1 MGLFDRL
8 MQPQAPRRNL
18 MDTQMVRRPSES
30 YLRQDYPTVYGAL
43 GGLFGTA
50 PDEMAGSVLDPN
62 TAAVR
67 RGAEYGFPVGTAI
80 QMLPAAGLTNGLPV
94 GMGIKDVSESPFV
107 VYRGGIK
114 GKAIATEGLQPG
126 SVQLGQGAYFGSS
139 KGMAEEFAKYRPEG
153 VVEAYH
159 LNLKTPFDETAK
171 IIPSTEQMQALR
183 KNLLDIGVPKIY
195 VDELE
200 QPYRGAI
207 TNLSDAF
214 SKKLTRQ
221 GKPTTNWQAAD
232 KINAAIRKSGFDG
245 IIADVPEGGEQYVAF
260 SKNQFKPL
268 SKLAQEST
276 YPQQAA
282 LDLAQQRAALP
293 VSKGGLGLPVG
304 MGIKSVGNNPLMNLP
319 SGLTRQDQARLIQNH
334 AENFAAKAKEM
345 GLFAS
350 VEHSGSKAG
359 PSSYVT
365 VLDPITGAKFESPF
379 RFSGHSKGPK
389 ESQFVYDVGDDFSN
403 ELGALEKMALSIPKA
418 ERDAIQSARQ
428 AKMIEDLALQ
438 EKERIF
444 SQGRP
449 VVQRAMQE
457 ANLQQTP
464 YTKAFSNSGKY
475 IRANELD
482 YPSNPMYTDP
492 LGYSIR

>member
-8 MQPQAPRRNL
+8 MQPQAAPRRNL
-18 MDTQMVRRPSES
+18 MNTQMVRRPSES

-50 PDEMAGSVLDPN
+50 PDQFEGSVLDPS

-67 RGAEYGFPVGTAI
+67 RGAEYGFPVGTALA
-80 QMLPAAGLTNGLPV
+80 MLPAAGLT
-94 GMGIKDVSESPFV
+94 K
-107 VYRGGIK
+107 
-114 GKAIATEGLQPG
+114 
-126 SVQLGQGAYFGSS
+126 
-139 KGMAEEFAKYRPEG
+139 
-153 VVEAYH
+153 
-159 LNLKTPFDETAK
+159 
-171 IIPSTEQMQALR
+171 
-183 KNLLDIGVPKIY
+183 
-195 VDELE
+195 
-200 QPYRGAI
+200 
-207 TNLSDAF
+207 
-214 SKKLTRQ
+214 
-221 GKPTTNWQAAD
+221 
-232 KINAAIRKSGFDG
+232 
-245 IIADVPEGGEQYVAF
+245 
-260 SKNQFKPL
+260 
-268 SKLAQEST
+268 
-276 YPQQAA
+276 
-282 LDLAQQRAALP
+282 
-293 VSKGGLGLPVG
+293 GLPVG

-319 SGLTRQDQARLIQNH
+319 SGLTRQDQARLIQSH

-345 GLFAS
+345 GLSAS

-418 ERDAIQSARQ
+418 ERDVIQSARQ
-428 AKMIEDLALQ
+428 AKMIEDLSMQ

-449 VVQRAMQE
+449 AVQGAMQE

-475 IRANELD
+475 IGANELD

-492 LGYSIR
+492 LGYTIR

>member
-1 MGLFDRL
+1 MGLLDEL
-8 MQPQAPRRNL
+8 LKAQKPKRNL
-18 MDTQMVRRPSES
+18 MGTQMVKGPDQP

-43 GGLFGTA
+43 GGLLGTA
-50 PDEMAGSVLDPN
+50 PDEMAGSVMDPN

-67 RGAEYGFPVGTAI
+67 RGAEYGFPVGTALA
-80 QMLPAAGLTNGLPV
+80 MLPAAGLTKGLPV
-94 GMGIKDVSESPFV
+94 GMGIKPINLEK
-107 VYRGGIK
+107 GI
-114 GKAIATEGLQPG
+114 
-126 SVQLGQGAYFGSS
+126 
-139 KGMAEEFAKYRPEG
+139 YRPELTMEEMLK
-153 VVEAYH
+153 VKDIPTVERV
-159 LNLKTPFDETAK
+159 
-171 IIPSTEQMQALR
+171 R
-183 KNLLDIGVPKIY
+183 KSM
-195 VDELE
+195 ELVGE
-200 QPYRGAI
+200 KEFENMVNAQ
-207 TNLSDAF
+207 F
-214 SKKLTRQ
+214 KKY
-221 GKPTTNWQAAD
+221 KPT
-232 KINAAIRKSGFDG
+232 
-245 IIADVPEGGEQYVAF
+245 
-260 SKNQFKPL
+260 NQDTEAMLVESVTLNILGK
-268 SKLAQEST
+268 AQRAP

-293 VSKGGLGLPVG
+293 VSQGGLGLPA
-304 MGIKSVGNNPLMNLP
+304 GNNPLMNLP
-319 SGLTRQDQARLIQNH
+319 SGLTRQDQARLIQSH

-345 GLFAS
+345 GLSAS

-428 AKMIEDLALQ
+428 AKMIEDLASQ

-449 VVQRAMQE
+449 AVQSAMQE

-475 IRANELD
+475 IGANELD

-492 LGYSIR
+492 FGYTIR

>member
-30 YLRQDYPTVYGAL
+30 YLRQDYPAVYGAL
-43 GGLFGTA
+43 GGLLGTA

-67 RGAEYGFPVGTAI
+67 RGAEYGFPVGTALA
-80 QMLPAAGLTNGLPV
+80 MLPAARLT
-94 GMGIKDVSESPFV
+94 K
-107 VYRGGIK
+107 
-114 GKAIATEGLQPG
+114 
-126 SVQLGQGAYFGSS
+126 
-139 KGMAEEFAKYRPEG
+139 
-153 VVEAYH
+153 
-159 LNLKTPFDETAK
+159 
-171 IIPSTEQMQALR
+171 
-183 KNLLDIGVPKIY
+183 
-195 VDELE
+195 
-200 QPYRGAI
+200 
-207 TNLSDAF
+207 
-214 SKKLTRQ
+214 
-221 GKPTTNWQAAD
+221 
-232 KINAAIRKSGFDG
+232 
-245 IIADVPEGGEQYVAF
+245 
-260 SKNQFKPL
+260 
-268 SKLAQEST
+268 
-276 YPQQAA
+276 
-282 LDLAQQRAALP
+282 
-293 VSKGGLGLPVG
+293 GLPVG
-304 MGIKSVGNNPLMNLP
+304 MGIKSVGDNPLMNLP

-449 VVQRAMQE
+449 LIQSAMQE

-475 IRANELD
+475 IGANELD

>member
-1 MGLFDRL
+1 MGLLDEL
-8 MQPQAPRRNL
+8 LKAQKPKRNL
-18 MDTQMVRRPSES
+18 MGTQMVKGPDQP
-30 YLRQDYPTVYGAL
+30 YLRQDYPGLYGAL
-43 GGLFGTA
+43 GGLLATA

-67 RGAEYGFPVGTAI
+67 QGAEYTFPVGTALA
-80 QMLPAAGLTNGLPV
+80 MLP
-94 GMGIKDVSESPFV
+94 
-107 VYRGGIK
+107 
-114 GKAIATEGLQPG
+114 
-126 SVQLGQGAYFGSS
+126 
-139 KGMAEEFAKYRPEG
+139 MARFTK
-153 VVEAYH
+153 
-159 LNLKTPFDETAK
+159 
-171 IIPSTEQMQALR
+171 
-183 KNLLDIGVPKIY
+183 
-195 VDELE
+195 
-200 QPYRGAI
+200 
-207 TNLSDAF
+207 
-214 SKKLTRQ
+214 
-221 GKPTTNWQAAD
+221 
-232 KINAAIRKSGFDG
+232 
-245 IIADVPEGGEQYVAF
+245 
-260 SKNQFKPL
+260 
-268 SKLAQEST
+268 
-276 YPQQAA
+276 
-282 LDLAQQRAALP
+282 
-293 VSKGGLGLPVG
+293 GLPVG
-304 MGIKSVGNNPLMNLP
+304 MGIKSVGDNPLMNLP
-319 SGLTRQDQARLIQNH
+319 NGLTRQDQARLIQSH

-345 GLFAS
+345 GLSAS

-428 AKMIEDLALQ
+428 AKMIEDLASQ

-449 VVQRAMQE
+449 AVQSAMQE

-475 IRANELD
+475 IGANELD

>member
-8 MQPQAPRRNL
+8 MQPQSAPRRNL

-67 RGAEYGFPVGTAI
+67 RGAEYGFPVGTALG
-80 QMLPAAGLTNGLPV
+80 MLPAAGLTKGLPV
-94 GMGIKDVSESPFV
+94 GMGIKSVGDNPFV
-107 VYRGGIK
+107 VYRGGTK
-114 GKAIATEGLQPG
+114 GKPIATEGLEPG

-139 KGMAEEFAKYRPEG
+139 KGMAEEYAKYRPDG
-153 VVEAYH
+153 VVEAFN

-195 VDELE
+195 VDELD

-221 GKPTTNWQAAD
+221 GKPTSNWEAAD

-245 IIADVPEGGEQYVAF
+245 IIADVAEGGEQYVAF

-268 SKLAQEST
+268 KQAP

-293 VSKGGLGLPVG
+293 VSQGGLGLPA
-304 MGIKSVGNNPLMNLP
+304 GNNPLMNLP
-319 SGLTRQDQARLIQNH
+319 SGLTRQDQARLIQSH

-345 GLFAS
+345 GLSAS

-428 AKMIEDLALQ
+428 AKMIEDLASQ

-449 VVQRAMQE
+449 AVQSAMQE

-475 IRANELD
+475 IRANQSPYPQQAALD
-482 YPSNPMYTDP
+482 LAQQRAALTA
-492 LGYSIR
+492 LTR

>member
-1 MGLFDRL
+1 MGLLDEL
-8 MQPQAPRRNL
+8 LKAQKPKRNL
-18 MDTQMVRRPSES
+18 MGTQMVKGPDQP

-43 GGLFGTA
+43 GGLLGTA
-50 PDEMAGSVLDPN
+50 PDEMAGSVMDPN

-67 RGAEYGFPVGTAI
+67 RGAEYGFPVGTALA
-80 QMLPAAGLTNGLPV
+80 MLPAAGLTKGLPV
-94 GMGIKDVSESPFV
+94 GMGIKPINLEK
-107 VYRGGIK
+107 GI
-114 GKAIATEGLQPG
+114 
-126 SVQLGQGAYFGSS
+126 
-139 KGMAEEFAKYRPEG
+139 YRPELTMEEMLK
-153 VVEAYH
+153 VKDIPTVERV
-159 LNLKTPFDETAK
+159 
-171 IIPSTEQMQALR
+171 R
-183 KNLLDIGVPKIY
+183 KSM
-195 VDELE
+195 ELVGE
-200 QPYRGAI
+200 KEFENMVNAQ
-207 TNLSDAF
+207 F
-214 SKKLTRQ
+214 KKY
-221 GKPTTNWQAAD
+221 KPT
-232 KINAAIRKSGFDG
+232 
-245 IIADVPEGGEQYVAF
+245 
-260 SKNQFKPL
+260 NQDTEAMLVESVTLNILGK
-268 SKLAQEST
+268 AQRAP

-293 VSKGGLGLPVG
+293 VSQGGLGLPA
-304 MGIKSVGNNPLMNLP
+304 GNNPLMNLP
-319 SGLTRQDQARLIQNH
+319 SGLTRQDQARLIQSH

-345 GLFAS
+345 GLSAS

-428 AKMIEDLALQ
+428 AKMIEDLASQ

-449 VVQRAMQE
+449 AVQGAMQE

-475 IRANELD
+475 IGSTEEELRRRQSGLL
-482 YPSNPMYTDP
+482 YAP
-492 LGYSIR
+492 

>member
-8 MQPQAPRRNL
+8 MQPQSAPRRNL

-50 PDEMAGSVLDPN
+50 PDQFEGSVLDPS

-67 RGAEYGFPVGTAI
+67 RGAEYGFPVGTALA
-80 QMLPAAGLTNGLPV
+80 MLPAAGLT
-94 GMGIKDVSESPFV
+94 K
-107 VYRGGIK
+107 
-114 GKAIATEGLQPG
+114 
-126 SVQLGQGAYFGSS
+126 
-139 KGMAEEFAKYRPEG
+139 
-153 VVEAYH
+153 
-159 LNLKTPFDETAK
+159 
-171 IIPSTEQMQALR
+171 
-183 KNLLDIGVPKIY
+183 
-195 VDELE
+195 
-200 QPYRGAI
+200 
-207 TNLSDAF
+207 
-214 SKKLTRQ
+214 
-221 GKPTTNWQAAD
+221 
-232 KINAAIRKSGFDG
+232 
-245 IIADVPEGGEQYVAF
+245 
-260 SKNQFKPL
+260 
-268 SKLAQEST
+268 
-276 YPQQAA
+276 
-282 LDLAQQRAALP
+282 
-293 VSKGGLGLPVG
+293 GLPVG

-319 SGLTRQDQARLIQNH
+319 SGLTRQDQARLIQSH

-345 GLFAS
+345 GLSAS

-418 ERDAIQSARQ
+418 ERDVIQSARQ
-428 AKMIEDLALQ
+428 AKMIEDLSMQ

-449 VVQRAMQE
+449 AVQSAMQE

-475 IRANELD
+475 IGANELD

-492 LGYSIR
+492 LGYTIR